1 MRLSYKMTEEKIHT
15 LLVKYLTKEAST
27 AEEEE
32 LLAWLTQSE
41 DHRNMF
47 RSLKDAFDLGQ
58 FEKHI
63 ANSDT
68 ATEWKKLLRRIRP
81 AKKPIRTIS
90 PFRII
95 MRYAAVFVLGLM
107 CMKAADLL
115 FSKKDVAHLSEMITK
130 IETGKGER
138 SKVTLPDST
147 IVWLNACSS
156 ISYEH
161 NFGNTT
167 RKVNMKGELFFD
179 VRKDTAKPFLV
190 CTDSLNYLVTGT
202 SFNVYSFDNENI
214 ESMVLVEGAVTLNYG
229 NRSMEINAGE
239 LIEFDKSACEIRR
252 QQINTDLYAHWRF
265 GELMFNNMTF
275 EELAKRL
282 ERNFN
287 VTFVFENEKVK
298 KESFGGSF
306 RNYDS
311 LETIMKVIST
321 STPVKFKIEKD
332 IVYVR

>member
-1 MRLSYKMTEEKIHT
+1 MTEEKIHI
-15 LLVKYLTKEAST
+15 LLVRYLTKEAST

-32 LLAWLTQSE
+32 LLAWLMQSE
-41 DHRNMF
+41 DHRKTF

-63 ANSDT
+63 ANSNT
-68 ATEWKKLLRRIRP
+68 AAEWEKLLRRIRL
-81 AKKPIRTIS
+81 AEKPVRTIS
-90 PFRII
+90 PFRI
-95 MRYAAVFVLGLM
+95 MLRYAAVFVLGLL
-107 CMKAADLL
+107 CMKATDLI
-115 FSKKDVAHLSEMITK
+115 FSKKDVAHLPEMITK

-138 SKVTLPDST
+138 SRVTLPDST
-147 IVWLNACSS
+147 VVWLNACSS
-156 ISYEH
+156 ISYDR
-161 NFGNTT
+161 NFGNTA

-214 ESMVLVEGAVTLNYG
+214 ESMVLIEGAVTLRFG
-229 NRSMEINAGE
+229 NNSLDIKAGE
-239 LIEFDKSACEIRR
+239 LTEFDKNASAIRR
-252 QQINTDLYAHWRF
+252 QNINPNLYAQWRF
-265 GELMFNNMTF
+265 GELMFSNMTF

-287 VTFVFENEKVK
+287 VTFVFENEKAK
-298 KESFGGSF
+298 KESFGGTF
-306 RNYDS
+306 RHYDS

-321 STPVKFKIEKD
+321 STPVKYKIEKD